1 MVDVSK
7 LSAVQFVARD
17 LIRLTFKDSADK
29 ECLVSQ
35 GSIMLDNIECDVT
48 PSDQPNTMVY
58 MHHYPAEG
66 DDALLLVEFRRYGK
80 IVSVKHQ
87 HFAGCLNLLTGSRV
101 ITMSLS
107 QQIPADVFVDSFP
120 TWVWYH
126 SMAPYIVWTP
136 KMSRSATPQDLFKV
150 T

>member
-48 PSDQPNTMVY
+48 PCDRPNTMVY

-66 DDALLLVEFRRYGK
+66 MMPSCSWSSAGM
-80 IVSVKHQ
+80 VK
-87 HFAGCLNLLTGSRV
+87 
-101 ITMSLS
+101 
-107 QQIPADVFVDSFP
+107 
-120 TWVWYH
+120 
-126 SMAPYIVWTP
+126 
-136 KMSRSATPQDLFKV
+136 
-150 T
+150 